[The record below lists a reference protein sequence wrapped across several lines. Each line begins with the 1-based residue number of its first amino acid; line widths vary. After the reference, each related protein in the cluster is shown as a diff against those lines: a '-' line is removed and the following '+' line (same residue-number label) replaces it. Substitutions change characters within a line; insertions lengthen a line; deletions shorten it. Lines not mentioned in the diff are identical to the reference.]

1 MAVSYVR
8 FVNSDIE
15 TINSV
20 NFVPDPQLE
29 LQLGNYPNL
38 RTSSLYGRTELQN
51 TANWT
56 TVSPT
61 PLTKELPLIPAP
73 GVACGIN
80 YSGGGTDFT
89 TQIIIE
95 CYETDTATTTVQK
108 VVTLNDT
115 TKVTI
120 PGTIYRIVNMYVDP
134 SGPEPPFNGG
144 VYVYDNTL
152 VPVGG
157 VPPDYFDYMRIG
169 RYEQPNRANRRE
181 TAIYYSPPGTTTYVH
196 NIQITSNNELI
207 EKSVSFEVHLNES
220 HTQHLTF
227 YAGTGVETYNN
238 PYIEIGPGI
247 TVHIKAEAPD
257 TANFCPLSFS
267 MDLILYTP
275 PT

>member
-8 FVNSDIE
+8 FVNSE
-15 TINSV
+15 LATINSI

-29 LQLGNYPNL
+29 LQLGNYPNV
-38 RTSSLYGRTELQN
+38 RTSNLYGNTALQN
-51 TANWT
+51 TAGWT
-56 TVSPT
+56 TVAPT
-61 PLTKELPLIPAP
+61 PLTKQLPLIPAP
-73 GVACGIN
+73 GVVCGIN
-80 YSGGGTDFT
+80 YSGGGVDTT
-89 TQIIIE
+89 TQIVIE
-95 CYETDTATTTVQK
+95 CYETDTATTIVQK

-120 PGTIYRIVNMYVDP
+120 PGTIYRIVNAYVNP
-134 SGPEPPFNGG
+134 SGPTPPANGG
-144 VYVYDNTL
+144 VYIYDNTL

-157 VPPDYFDYMRIG
+157 VPPDYFDYFRIG
-169 RYEQPNRANRRE
+169 TFGNPQRANRRE
-181 TAIYYSPPGTTTYVH
+181 TAIYYSPPGTTTYAH

-207 EKSVSFEVHLNES
+207 EKMISFEVVLNEN

-227 YAGTGVETYNN
+227 YPGTGIETYNE

-247 TVHIKAEAPD
+247 TVHIKATAPD